1 MGNSTGWYDPVCYQF
16 YFCAVGDE
24 EAPQSLIDA
33 GRRFAEEMSECYALW
48 LSLGGRVLGQS
59 WRGYPCRMDMILSED
74 DMERFRDLLSVP
86 DYDCWELTLIPGKTL
101 ARFAAPTRSI
111 DRTWRD
117 QTAKF
122 TDMKQFETADR
133 AEQAA
138 WYCRQMTC
146 PTDDLRGVWFPK
158 SCFVPGH
165 LPLGI
170 SYMRCSAEGTLA
182 YVGEILR
189 DCDRGAKRASYL
201 YILRASVPRYFLDA
215 LNRPFAMQNAWR
227 ERLEALCGSFEN
239 AMGTLKMDAC
249 ELEHGSPVLTGNSSF
264 IPGFSQYLP
273 DLAWGTALTR
283 RQIDALGGV
292 EALRET
298 NVFREI
304 HVLANGNAFLQL
316 TSDISQM
323 TKAEAAGLW
332 RVAAPH
338 LRTVQ
343 SCAWSV
349 GDVPPSFR
357 WGFEP
362 ERFQMDDYGQYR
374 IQM

>member
-1 MGNSTGWYDPVCYQF
+1 MKIAIVTGASSGIGMEFVKMIDKKS
-16 YFCAVGDE
+16 GGLDE
-24 EAPQSLIDA
+24 IWVIA
-33 GRRFAEEMSECYALW
+33 RR
-48 LSLGGRVLGQS
+48 
-59 WRGYPCRMDMILSED
+59 
-74 DMERFRDLLSVP
+74 
-86 DYDCWELTLIPGKTL
+86 
-101 ARFAAPTRSI
+101 
-111 DRTWRD
+111 
-117 QTAKF
+117 
-122 TDMKQFETADR
+122 
-133 AEQAA
+133 
-138 WYCRQMTC
+138 
-146 PTDDLRGVWFPK
+146 
-158 SCFVPGH
+158 
-165 LPLGI
+165 
-170 SYMRCSAEGTLA
+170 
-182 YVGEILR
+182 
-189 DCDRGAKRASYL
+189 
-201 YILRASVPRYFLDA
+201 
-215 LNRPFAMQNAWR
+215 R

-249 ELEHGSPVLTGNSSF
+249 ELGHGSPVLTGNSSF

-283 RQIDALGGV
+283 RQLDALGGV

-316 TSDISQM
+316 TPDISQM